1 MIRAS
6 RLWLV
11 AGLLATL
18 TVPLGAATQELY
30 ISTEVFDRP
39 AIRVLQDYTLR
50 PDDTA
55 RQIVVVGGNARIEGR
70 VSEDVVVVLGK
81 AELAS
86 TAVIEGSF
94 VVVGGTVQIADGA
107 KVNRDFVVIGGSDAP
122 AAFTPGGQAV
132 VIGTAGFGER
142 LRALVPWLTNGLLL
156 GRPIVPG
163 LGWVWVVAAVF
174 FFLNLLL
181 NLIFDAP
188 VRSCA
193 STLRTTPFSAFIA
206 GLLVLLLVGPVC
218 VLLAISVIG
227 IAVIPFLVCALIAAA
242 ILGRVGF
249 ARWIGMSVIPQ
260 DDLQDRGQS
269 LRSFVIGSAVM
280 AVAYV
285 IPFVGFLV
293 WILAGVFGLG
303 SATLAFY
310 GSYRRENPRPPKKVA
325 APAVVAPPDGG
336 GSGEAPLPAPAAA
349 VAVEPAPS
357 PVAVAPSELV
367 AFPKAEFI
375 PRLAALVLDTIAIA
389 IVAQLL
395 NLDHDYDFPVGRVFV
410 LLALVYHVAFWTLRG
425 TTLGG
430 IICQLRVVR
439 IDGRKLEFPESLVR
453 GLTGIFSLA
462 VAGLGFLWILR
473 DPERQGWHDR
483 VAGTYV
489 VRVPRAYPI

>member
-1 MIRAS
+1 MMRAS

-18 TVPLGAATQELY
+18 TAPLGAATQELS
-30 ISTEVFDRP
+30 ISTEAFDRP

-50 PDDTA
+50 ADDTA
-55 RQIVVVGGNARIEGR
+55 RQVVVLGGNARIEGR

-86 TAVIEGSF
+86 TAVIDGSL
-94 VVVGGTVQIADGA
+94 VIVGGTVQIADGA
-107 KVNRDFVVIGGSDAP
+107 KVSRDFVVVGGADAP
-122 AAFTPGGQAV
+122 ASFTPGGQAV
-132 VIGTAGFGER
+132 VVGTAGFGDR
-142 LRALVPWLTNGLLL
+142 LRGLVPWLTHGLLL

-163 LGWVWVVAAVF
+163 LGWVWLIAGVF
-174 FFLNLLL
+174 FFLNLIL

-193 STLRTTPFSAFIA
+193 VTLRNTPFSAFMA
-206 GLLVLLLVGPVC
+206 GLLVLLLAGPIC
-218 VLLAISVIG
+218 VLLAVSVIG
-227 IAVIPFLVCALIAAA
+227 IAVIPFLLCALIAAG
-242 ILGRVGF
+242 ILGRIGF
-249 ARWIGMSVIPQ
+249 ARWLGMSVLHQADP
-260 DDLQDRGQS
+260 QDRGQS

-280 AVAYV
+280 CVAYM

-293 WILAGVFGLG
+293 WVLAGVFGLG

-310 GSYRRENPRPPKKVA
+310 GSYRRENPRPPKKTA

-336 GSGEAPLPAPAAA
+336 GFGDAPAAA
-349 VAVEPAPS
+349 PVAAAAVEPPPPAT
-357 PVAVAPSELV
+357 VAPSELV
-367 AFPKAEFI
+367 AFPKAEFV

-389 IVAQLL
+389 IVAQLF

-410 LLALVYHVAFWTLRG
+410 LLALIYHVAFWTLRG

-439 IDGRKLEFPESLVR
+439 TDGRKLEFPESLVR

-473 DPERQGWHDR
+473 DPEHQGWHDR

-489 VRVPRAYPI
+489 VKVPRSYAV